1 MKKSYLLYTILLLL
15 LSGCI
20 PKTHTLHLYNLNVE
34 SSHKR
39 VSKSNKTLKVNY
51 PTALNALSGSRI
63 YYNDNSKIG
72 YYLYSRWSSSLNKM
86 LYSNIITNLQ
96 SNGKYRY
103 VVGYN
108 TIAKADY
115 ELEVEIDSFNHM
127 IIGDQSYANIK
138 LKVQLIESSSGKV
151 VKQRVFRYKIPLE
164 AKNAAAF
171 AKGARKAVEEFI
183 NDLVTF

>member
-1 MKKSYLLYTILLLL
+1 MKKSYLFSTILLFL

-20 PKTHTLHLYNLNVE
+20 PKTHTLHLYNLSVE
-34 SSHKR
+34 SSHKE
-39 VSKSNKTLKVNY
+39 VSKSNITLKVNY

-86 LYSNIITNLQ
+86 LYSDIITNLQ

-108 TIAKADY
+108 SIAKADY
-115 ELEVEIDSFNHM
+115 ELEVEIDSFNH
-127 IIGDQSYANIK
+127 IIKGDQSYANIK
-138 LKVQLIESSSGKV
+138 LNVKLIESSSGKV

-171 AKGARKAVEEFI
+171 AKGAKQAVKDFI
-183 NDLVTF
+183 DDLLNF